1 MSPLYNAG
9 CYNIPLEFIM
19 SSNCNLQ
26 NNCNSPYPPIIPVC
40 GKSSVPYAINTNCAP
55 PYDPYWPN
63 KAPCGKKSLCG
74 CGCQNFYGC
83 YPILPVV
90 YKISLTITGYSTYSF
105 VITDLAGNQIAQGTA
120 VLCGNVLQL
129 TFLDADNNNV
139 GYANIVF
146 VDYNIARRG
155 VVTFCGSIKCTFPL
169 CYTVTPNIQCCQL
182 C

>member
-1 MSPLYNAG
+1 MSLLYNAG

>member
-19 SSNCNLQ
+19 SLNCNLQ

-63 KAPCGKKSLCG
+63 KAPCGY
-74 CGCQNFYGC
+74 GCQNLCGGC
-83 YPILPVV
+83 NSLLPIA
-90 YKISLTITGYSTYSF
+90 YKISLTITGISTYSF
-105 VITDLAGNQIAQGTA
+105 VITDLAGNQVAQGTA

-129 TFLDADNNNV
+129 SFVDADNKNI

>member
-1 MSPLYNAG
+1 MTVIYNAG

-19 SSNCNLQ
+19 SLNCNLP
-26 NNCNSPYPPIIPVC
+26 NNCNSPCPPIIPVC
-40 GKSSVPYAINTNCAP
+40 GKSCVPYAINTNCAP

-63 KAPCGKKSLCG
+63 KAPCGFVPPCAYRCG
-74 CGCQNFYGC
+74 FL
-83 YPILPVV
+83 PIV
-90 YKISLTITGYSTYSF
+90 YKISLTITGISTYSF
-105 VITDLAGNQIAQGTA
+105 VITDLSGNQIAQGTA

-129 TFLDADNNNV
+129 TFLDADNNNL

-146 VDYNIARRG
+146 VDYNLARRG
-155 VVTFCGSIKCTFPL
+155 VVTFCGAIQSTFPL